1 MRVRLLSAC
10 CTLAALVATDAS
22 AQEVNLTGRYKC
34 VRVCQPHFRP
44 AYITQNGWT
53 LNLVNEA
60 GQSSQGYVDWF
71 RRGRIWAV
79 NWNEG
84 AVVSPDGL
92 VVQFDRG
99 SVWQLRRRM

>member
-1 MRVRLLSAC
+1 MRIRLLSAC
-10 CTLAALVATDAS
+10 CTLAALVATAAS

-44 AYITQNGWT
+44 AYITQNEWT

-60 GQSSQGYVDWF
+60 GQPSQGYVDWF

-99 SVWQLRRRM
+99 SVWQLKRRM